1 MKLRGRPT
9 GRVAAVAV
17 TGLLLLTGCGE
28 LDPGSAARVNGT
40 RIAESQVTD
49 LVDAQCQLRDKLT
62 QDGSAPTIAASRVRQ
77 ESLSLLLDTE
87 LSHQFGESEDL
98 SADKLLARGFFNQVA
113 PFFENLPDQSREQ
126 LTKAFEEWSE
136 GQAILVEAGSQATGE
151 EVSLEK
157 AEQLLNAGLAERAKW
172 LADAEITTDPRYAP
186 DEQGFPGGGD
196 GSVSRPGSDF
206 AKSAGAAEADPEW
219 VGGLP
224 ENQKCG

>member
-1 MKLRGRPT
+1 MKLRGRRP
-9 GRVAAVAV
+9 GRAAAVAV

-28 LDPGSAARVNGT
+28 LDPGAATTVNGT
-40 RIAESQVTD
+40 RITDQQVTD
-49 LVDAQCQLRDKLT
+49 LVEAQCRLRDDLT
-62 QDGSAPTIAASRVRQ
+62 KDGSAPVIAASRIRQ
-77 ESLSLLLDTE
+77 ESLSLLIDTE
-87 LSHQFGESEDL
+87 LSRQFGESEDL
-98 SADKLLARGFFNQVA
+98 SADKLLARGFFGQVA
-113 PFFENLPDQSREQ
+113 PFFEKLPEQ
-126 LTKAFEEWSE
+126 ERDELTQAFQQWSE

-157 AEQLLNAGLAERAKW
+157 AEQLLNAGLAQRAQW
-172 LADAEITTDPRYAP
+172 LRDAEIRTDPRYAP

-206 AKSAGAAEADPEW
+206 AKASGAQEADPEW